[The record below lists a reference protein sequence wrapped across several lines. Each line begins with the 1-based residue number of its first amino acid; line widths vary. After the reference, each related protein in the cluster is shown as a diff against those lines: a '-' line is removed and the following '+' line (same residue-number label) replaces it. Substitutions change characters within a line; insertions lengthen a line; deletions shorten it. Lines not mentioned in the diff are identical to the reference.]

1 MFNREHDER
10 AWDLVCHMFRRP
22 RCINKICAMVKIS
35 LRLSSFLVIN
45 PCWFVNYIQENE
57 FPLGWIWMD
66 DHTTYIKS
74 YIAGYEEVWVVQN
87 LIENQCSHY
96 MCQMENNCN
105 KPTLTTLLPLL
116 GKECDGKNCGAYDE
130 QKLSARPAGPALI
143 DTCLSMFFLGCSRC
157 DSMYNTCGFV
167 CFFLYPPIHWLI
179 IIVSIQ

>member
-1 MFNREHDER
+1 
-10 AWDLVCHMFRRP
+10 
-22 RCINKICAMVKIS
+22 
-35 LRLSSFLVIN
+35 
-45 PCWFVNYIQENE
+45 
-57 FPLGWIWMD
+57 MD

-116 GKECDGKNCGAYDE
+116 GKECDGKNRGAYVE

-143 DTCLSMFFLGCSRC
+143 GTCLSMFFLGCSRC

-167 CFFLYPPIHWLI
+167 FFFVPPNPLINHYRLYS
-179 IIVSIQ
+179 IVGSGPLVPHPVRWVAHKYEN